1 MSEWF
6 TAADRR
12 ALLGIDD
19 RTFALIGE
27 GAPLLRE
34 NVDAIC
40 TNFYDRVGR
49 IPGLMGIIER
59 HSSRARL
66 EASMRTYVLDFID
79 TRLDERH
86 DAARMR
92 IAEVHDRID
101 LPIDAYTAQIQ
112 AIREVWRDAVIAAAY
127 TKRSA
132 VRIRKERV
140 GAIIGALD
148 KMLAYDEGLVCL
160 AFMNTRQARADE
172 ALDEVRRA
180 QKAQALAQREL
191 DELAGQL
198 AAAAQQASASVQEM
212 AATAEQVAMEVG
224 EASSMSTGAGVTAT
238 EGVGAVGEAEA
249 AVSLVDDATRRLN
262 GAAGALERSSEQIGM
277 ITDVLRQTAER
288 INLLALNAAI
298 EAARAGDAGRGFAVV
313 ADEVRKLAETTQEHL
328 VQANESVSSM
338 QRSIVEVRSAG
349 QGAQDQVG
357 ALGEATRSVQK
368 RFDAINE
375 AVISTSTALEA
386 IASASQQVA
395 AAAGE
400 TGRASGEV
408 ARLAEDVKRVADG
421 MSAGSS

>member
-1 MSEWF
+1 MSDWF

-12 ALLGIDD
+12 LLLGIDD
-19 RTFALIGE
+19 DTFALVAE

-40 TNFYDRVGR
+40 ANFYDRVER
-49 IPGLMGIIER
+49 IPGLMRIIEE
-59 HSSRARL
+59 HSNRSRL
-66 EASMRTYVLDFID
+66 EGSLRTYVLDFID

-86 DAARMR
+86 DAARAR

-112 AIREVWRDAVIAAAY
+112 AIREVWQDAVIGAAFG
-127 TKRSA
+127 KGSS
-132 VRIRKERV
+132 VQIPKERV
-140 GAIIGALD
+140 GRIIGALD

-160 AFMNTRQARADE
+160 AFMKTRQARADE
-172 ALDEVRRA
+172 AIEEVRRA
-180 QKAQALAQREL
+180 QEAQALAQREL

-198 AAAAQQASASVQEM
+198 AAAAQQASASVEEM

-224 EASSMSTGAGVTAT
+224 EASTMSTGAGVTAT

-249 AVSLVDDATRRLN
+249 AVNQVDDATRRLN
-262 GAAGALERSSEQIGM
+262 GAAGALEESSEQIGV
-277 ITDVLRQTAER
+277 ITDVLKQTAER

-328 VQANESVSSM
+328 VQANETVSSM
-338 QRSIVEVRSAG
+338 QRSIAEVRSAG

-357 ALGEATRSVQK
+357 ALGEATRSVQE
-368 RFDAINE
+368 RFGAINE
-375 AVISTSTALEA
+375 AVLSTSTALET

-395 AAAGE
+395 AAASE

-421 MSAGSS
+421 MSTGSR

>member
-1 MSEWF
+1 MSEWS

-12 ALLGIDD
+12 LLLGIDD
-19 RTFALIGE
+19 DTFALVAQ

-40 TNFYDRVGR
+40 SNFYDRVGR
-49 IPGLMGIIER
+49 IPGLMSIIEQ
-59 HSSRARL
+59 HSNRTRL
-66 EASMRTYVLDFID
+66 EGSLRKYVLDFID

-86 DAARMR
+86 DAARAR

-112 AIREVWRDAVIAAAY
+112 AIREVWQDAVIGAAFR
-127 TKRSA
+127 KESS
-132 VRIRKERV
+132 VQIPKERV
-140 GAIIGALD
+140 GAIISALD

-160 AFMNTRQARADE
+160 AFMNTRQARTDE
-172 ALDEVRRA
+172 ALEEVRRA
-180 QKAQALAQREL
+180 QEAQALAQREL
-191 DELAGQL
+191 DELAGRL
-198 AAAAQQASASVQEM
+198 AAAAQQASASVEEM

-224 EASSMSTGAGVTAT
+224 EASTMSTGAGVTAT

-249 AVSLVDDATRRLN
+249 AVSQVDDATRRLN
-262 GAAGALERSSEQIGM
+262 GAAGALEESSEQIGV
-277 ITDVLRQTAER
+277 ITDVLKQTAER

-313 ADEVRKLAETTQEHL
+313 ADEVRKLAETTREHL
-328 VQANESVSSM
+328 VQANETVGSM
-338 QRSIVEVRSAG
+338 QRSIAEVRSAG
-349 QGAQDQVG
+349 QGAQEQVG
-357 ALGEATRSVQK
+357 ALGEATRSVQE
-368 RFDAINE
+368 RFGAINE
-375 AVISTSTALEA
+375 AVLSTSTALET

-408 ARLAEDVKRVADG
+408 ARLAEDVKRVSDG
-421 MSAGSS
+421 MSTGAR